1 MTKIINSRP
10 FFYVLTLIFSLASIR
25 VSESVSFTI
34 AVWGI
39 FAVFLLY
46 LIMIEHLRPLPA
58 PFIIIAVVV
67 TGGKAS
73 LALPL
78 LFLALPYIML
88 KLDQIHYLCFTAVSL
103 TVLILTGDMSVPQ
116 DFILYIIFTVTAL
129 AVWIYQR
136 KDLWEHLL
144 KDKTAEKPI
153 QRKIDE
159 NSEAIIDDP
168 FKPLKNYL
176 IRTKNFGGIKIEIN
190 LVELLPGNKGRRYS
204 SDIKFELRGLIHRV
218 VHDRIEL
225 AAKTLL
231 AEQEDIPRMPEYN
244 YRLYYPINMFECG
257 DMALEPEYVLGID
270 IKIKESKTGD
280 STTLKQQ
287 LLNDFREIKDDIVE
301 LIRQGEAFRQISIEK
316 LKKENLYI
324 GTSSIVDSFSR
335 DSLFQA
341 TALAI
346 FNVMPG
352 TGAVFITEH
361 KNEIHYGHA
370 FRIREGVSP
379 MDTMKME
386 HIEEFAKHEITDDK
400 SIHSLMINGKLDDNY
415 ELHGINKRKD
425 NPVFT
430 EEPFKE
436 LNKFDNLSARLITFN
451 NDIKGTITVLTRSH
465 EDFEL
470 QKNYTTSRRMINKVV
485 SSALNNI
492 EMYEKVEDLSNVDGL
507 TGLYNRRY
515 FQLTLERMLMEA
527 SRTGHPLSMIMLDID
542 HFKRVNDTYG
552 HKAGDDVIRFLSR
565 TLKNNI
571 RKVDIA
577 ARYGGEE
584 FVVLLHNTNVEGAA
598 RLAEK
603 IRILVKD
610 ATINADGST
619 LNITSSFGV
628 SSYPSLSMSTGDL
641 VKNSDQALYYSKEN
655 GRNMVTTFSK
665 DIADQVE
672 DPEDEDNEDGEE

>member
-46 LIMIEHLRPLPA
+46 LILIEHIKPLPA

-67 TGGKAS
+67 TGGSSS

-78 LFLALPYIML
+78 LFLALPYIL
-88 KLDQIHYLCFTAVSL
+88 SKLDQIHYLCFVLVALAVL
-103 TVLILTGDMSVPQ
+103 VLTGNISLPH
-116 DFILYIIFTVTAL
+116 DFILYIIFTVVSIG
-129 AVWIYQR
+129 VWIYYR

-144 KDKTAEKPI
+144 REKTHEKQV

-159 NSEAIIDDP
+159 NSETIVDDP

-176 IRTKNFGGIKIEIN
+176 IRTNSFGGIKIELN
-190 LVELLPGNKGRRYS
+190 LIELLPGNKGRKYDS
-204 SDIKFELRGLIHRV
+204 TNEFELRGLIHRV
-218 VHDRIEL
+218 VHDKIEL

-231 AEQEDIPRMPEYN
+231 AEQEDIPRMSEYN

-257 DMALEPEYVLGID
+257 DIALEPEYVLAVD
-270 IKIKESKTGD
+270 IKIKENKTDKD
-280 STTLKQQ
+280 STVLKQQ
-287 LLNDFREIKDDIVE
+287 LLDDFREIKEDIVE

-361 KNEIHYGHA
+361 KNDVHYGHA
-370 FRIREGVSP
+370 FRIREGVNS
-379 MDTMKME
+379 MNTMKME
-386 HIEEFAKHEITDDK
+386 HIEEFAKNEITDEQ

-430 EEPFKE
+430 EEAFKD
-436 LNKFDNLSARLITFN
+436 LNKYDNLSARLITFN
-451 NDIKGTITVLTRSH
+451 NDIKGTITVLTRSP
-465 EDFEL
+465 EDYEL

-515 FQLTLERMLMEA
+515 FQLTLDRMLMEA

-584 FVVLLHNTNVEGAA
+584 FVILLHNTNVEGAA
-598 RLAEK
+598 RLSEK

-672 DPEDEDNEDGEE
+672 MEETENNDDE

>member
-25 VSESVSFTI
+25 VSESTSFTI

-46 LIMIEHLRPLPA
+46 LILIEHLKPLPA

-67 TGGKAS
+67 TGGSSS

-78 LFLALPYIML
+78 LFLALPYIL
-88 KLDQIHYLCFTAVSL
+88 IKLDQIHYLCFTIASL
-103 TVLILTGDMSVPQ
+103 IILILTGDLSVPH
-116 DFILYIIFTVTAL
+116 DFILYIIFTVVSIG
-129 AVWIYQR
+129 VWLFHR
-136 KDLWEHLL
+136 KDIWEHLL
-144 KDKTAEKPI
+144 KEKTSKKQV
-153 QRKIDE
+153 QRKMDE
-159 NSEAIIDDP
+159 NSETIVDDP

-176 IRTKNFGGIKIEIN
+176 VRTKNFGGIKIEIH
-190 LVELLPGNKGRRYS
+190 LIELLPGNRGRRYN
-204 SDIKFELRGLIHRV
+204 SDVEFELRGLIHRV
-218 VHDRIEL
+218 VHDKIEL

-231 AEQEDIPRMPEYN
+231 AEQEDIPQMPEYN

-257 DMALEPEYVLGID
+257 DMALEPEYVLAAD
-270 IKIKESKTGD
+270 IKMKQKTVEQE
-280 STTLKQQ
+280 STTLKHQ
-287 LLNDFREIKDDIVE
+287 LLDDFREIKNDLVE

-352 TGAVFITEH
+352 TGAVFITEQ
-361 KNEIHYGHA
+361 KNDIHYGHA
-370 FRIREGVSP
+370 FKIRAGVNS

-386 HIEEFAKHEITDDK
+386 HIEEFAKNEITDK
-400 SIHSLMINGKLDDNY
+400 TSIHSMMINGKLDDNY
-415 ELHGINKRKD
+415 ELHEINKRKE
-425 NPVFT
+425 NPIFT
-430 EEPFKE
+430 EETFKE

-451 NDIKGTITVLTRSH
+451 NDIKGTITILTRSGD
-465 EDFEL
+465 DFEL

-492 EMYEKVEDLSNVDGL
+492 EMFEKVEDLSNVDGL

-515 FQLTLERMLMEA
+515 LKLTLERMLMEA
-527 SRTGHPLSMIMLDID
+527 SRTGHPLSIIMLDID

-584 FVVLLHNTNVEGAA
+584 FVVLMHNTNVEGAA

-619 LNITSSFGV
+619 INITSSFGV
-628 SSYPSLSMSTGDL
+628 SAYPALSMSTGDL
-641 VKNSDQALYYSKEN
+641 VKNSDQAMYFSKEN

-665 DIADQVE
+665 DIADKIQA
-672 DPEDEDNEDGEE
+672 DEDEENEDE

>member
-46 LIMIEHLRPLPA
+46 LILIERIKPLPA

-67 TGGKAS
+67 TGGRSS

-78 LFLALPYIML
+78 LFLALPYIMM
-88 KLDQIHYLCFTAVSL
+88 KLDQVHYLCFCLVSL
-103 TVLILTGDMSVPQ
+103 IILILTGDLSVPS
-116 DFILYIIFTVTAL
+116 DFILYILFTITAVL
-129 AVWIYQR
+129 IWIYHR

-144 KDKTAEKPI
+144 KDKTPEKPV

-159 NSEAIIDDP
+159 NSETIVDDP

-176 IRTKNFGGIKIEIN
+176 VRTRNFGGIKIEIN
-190 LVELLPGNKGRRYS
+190 LIELLPGNKGRRYS
-204 SDIKFELRGLIHRV
+204 SDMKFELRGLIHRV

-231 AEQEDIPRMPEYN
+231 AEQEDVPRMPEYN

-257 DMALEPEYVLGID
+257 DMELEPEYVLAVD
-270 IKIKESKTGD
+270 IKIKESRNED
-280 STTLKQQ
+280 SASLKQR
-287 LLNDFREIKDDIVE
+287 LLSEFRQIKEDIVE

-324 GTSSIVDSFSR
+324 GTSNIVDSFSR

-361 KNEIHYGHA
+361 KNDVHYGHA
-370 FRIREGVSP
+370 FRLRDGIQS
-379 MDTMKME
+379 MDTLKME
-386 HIEEFAKHEITDDK
+386 HIEEFAKHEISDDK

-415 ELHGINKRKD
+415 ELHDINKRKD

-430 EEPFKE
+430 EESFKE
-436 LNKFDNLSARLITFN
+436 LNKFNNLSARLITFN
-451 NDIKGTITVLTRSH
+451 NDIKGTITILTKSP
-465 EDFEL
+465 EDYEI

-515 FQLTLERMLMEA
+515 FQLTLDRMLMEA

-552 HKAGDDVIRFLSR
+552 HKAGDDVIRFLAR

-628 SSYPSLSMSTGDL
+628 SSYPSLSMSSGDL
-641 VKNSDQALYYSKEN
+641 VKNSDQALYFSKDN

-672 DPEDEDNEDGEE
+672 TEDEENEDEEE